1 MHIPDGFLS
10 PKILIGTGAVSALF
24 VGAGVFNAK
33 KSLGEHQVPLLG
45 VTAAFIFAA
54 QMLNFPVA
62 GGTSGHFGGAAMAAI
77 LLGPLNAILV
87 MTVVLVI
94 QALVFFDGGLSAIGA
109 NVFNMGVTGAFLGWG
124 TYKLLLKV
132 LPKGKSGLLGA
143 TAVASWLSV
152 FAAAGMAAV
161 ELGVS
166 GTVPLNVALPAM
178 LSVHALIGIGEALI
192 STAVITTVAVARPD
206 LIPALRRPE
215 AEGAAI

>member
-10 PKILIGTGAVSALF
+10 PRVLIATGAVSALC
-24 VGAGVFNAK
+24 VGAGVVRAK

-87 MTVVLVI
+87 MSVVLVI
-94 QALVFFDGGLSAIGA
+94 QALVFFDGGLSALGA
-109 NVFNMGVTGAFLGWG
+109 NVFNLGVIGAFVGWG
-124 TYKLLLKV
+124 TYQLLQKA
-132 LPKGKSGLLGA
+132 LPKGKPGLLAA
-143 TAVASWLSV
+143 TAAASWLSV

-178 LSVHALIGIGEALI
+178 LGVHSLIGVGEALI
-192 STAVITTVAVARPD
+192 SAAVITTVAVARPD
-206 LIPALRRPE
+206 LIPALRTTE
-215 AEGAAI
+215 VQGAVV